1 MLGFSGRVSRRDVR
15 DVGLEIEVSEVSLK
29 PVEPLVEA

>member
-15 DVGLEIEVSEVSLK
+15 DAWLEMEVSEESLK
-29 PVEPLVEA
+29 PVEPLVVA